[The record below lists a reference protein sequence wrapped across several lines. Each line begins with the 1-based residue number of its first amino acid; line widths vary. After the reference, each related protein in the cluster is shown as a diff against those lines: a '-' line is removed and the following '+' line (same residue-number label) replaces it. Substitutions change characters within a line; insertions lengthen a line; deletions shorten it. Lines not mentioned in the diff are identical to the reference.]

1 MLIHWV
7 IGNGESRRSINI
19 DNLKGVKYGC
29 NAIYRDYWTDYLFC
43 KDKGISN
50 EVTFAGCW
58 KDRRVLFQHRWRND
72 SESRD
77 AYKRICYWDKD
88 WPDCGTAALRLAT
101 INACKYLND
110 EWKYPGGVEVHMIGF
125 DYDKTGKHNNI
136 YKSSN
141 NYPLKIN
148 PKIFPS
154 KEFIETFS
162 LYSQMKFVQYGN
174 WDNILNN
181 YENVRLA

>member
-29 NAIYRDYWTDYLFC
+29 NAIYRDFWTDYLFC

-72 SESRD
+72 SESRN
-77 AYKRICYWDKD
+77 AYNRI
-88 WPDCGTAALRLAT
+88 
-101 INACKYLND
+101 
-110 EWKYPGGVEVHMIGF
+110 
-125 DYDKTGKHNNI
+125 
-136 YKSSN
+136 
-141 NYPLKIN
+141 
-148 PKIFPS
+148 
-154 KEFIETFS
+154 
-162 LYSQMKFVQYGN
+162 
-174 WDNILNN
+174 
-181 YENVRLA
+181 